1 MGKILYSLRR
11 SSILL
16 FTVTFAVIKPIT
28 AAKLVNSTPHLQEL
42 SELKREVAKN
52 NRKILILEKR
62 LNSQQ
67 SEKTVYER
75 QHSWPE
81 SYIPIPQSN
90 SAIRLIFNPNIAIAY
105 DASSYTADYM
115 YPPAL
120 PLKGDV
126 SNLRKNRF
134 TAQGRATQF
143 GFKTLSHTN
152 IGEIK
157 TELSLDFWGDSAVAI
172 QNNPAYQP
180 RLRFAYV
187 EVGRWTVGQT
197 TSNFL
202 DLDAV
207 GETVD
212 YGSVLGISFRHGLIK
227 YAFPLNPKTSLNLAL
242 ERSALDYTDSQG
254 NLSAVSSATSLPEL
268 TAHLK
273 YEDNFGHVSLR
284 GVARQ
289 LRIKDYSSS
298 LPFMARKNGWGLGLS
313 GKLFVYHK
321 SNLFAQVNFG
331 NGIGRY
337 IPLING
343 QSSQYSSQSRVLDPQ
358 KATNAIIGFEHYW
371 NDLFRSN
378 IIYAYT
384 KIYVSKFVPLFAG
397 ATRVTKS
404 FDQLYLNL
412 IYSPTPPLDIG
423 IEYEYAKRKAV
434 GNFIGKAN
442 RFTLGIT
449 YKF

>member
-1 MGKILYSLRR
+1 MNLSYYPTV
-11 SSILL
+11 L
-16 FTVTFAVIKPIT
+16 FFAVTLVTISPIQGG
-28 AAKLVNSTPHLQEL
+28 KRENSASNLREL

-52 NRKILILEKR
+52 NQKILILEKR
-62 LNSQQ
+62 LNSK
-67 SEKTVYER
+67 EPEHKVYET
-75 QHSWPE
+75 QSDWPA
-81 SYIPIPQSN
+81 SYIPIPNSN

-120 PLKGDV
+120 PLMGDV
-126 SNLRKNRF
+126 ANLRKNRF

-152 IGEIK
+152 IGDIK
-157 TELSLDFWGDSAVAI
+157 TEFSLDFWGDSAVAI
-172 QNNPAYQP
+172 PNNPAYQP
-180 RLRFAYV
+180 RLRFAYI
-187 EVGRWTVGQT
+187 EIGRWTVGQT

-212 YGSVLGISFRHGLIK
+212 YGSVLGISFRHGLVK
-227 YAFPLNPKTSLNLAL
+227 YSFPLNPKTSLNVAL
-242 ERSALDYTDSQG
+242 ERSALDYTDPQG

-268 TAHLK
+268 TVHLK
-273 YEDNFGHVSLR
+273 HEDNFGHVSLR

-298 LPFMARKNGWGLGLS
+298 QPFIARKNGWGVGTS

-321 SNLFAQVNFG
+321 SNLFAQFNFG

-337 IPLING
+337 IPIING
-343 QSSQYSSQSRVLDPQ
+343 QSSQYNSQSRVLDPQ
-358 KATNAIIGFEHYW
+358 KATNAILGFEHYW
-371 NDLFRSN
+371 NELFRSN

-384 KIYVSKFVPLFAG
+384 KIYVSKFVPMFAG

-404 FDQLYLNL
+404 YDQLYLNL
-412 IYSPTPPLDIG
+412 IYSPVPPLDVG